1 MRRLFFEEGKFSL
14 LLQSNFNR
22 ITLAFTQCT
31 YFILLQEVEILKV
44 ELEASQRQL
53 EGKDEA
59 LRILQSM
66 VGVVQKSFRYLVV
79 KEGKQNES
87 SCHSSS
93 KPPKAKFFPG
103 LQFKALSLQVSTDL
117 ASMIYYFF
125 CVELLWLFKKTLL
138 L

>member
-1 MRRLFFEEGKFSL
+1 
-14 LLQSNFNR
+14 
-22 ITLAFTQCT
+22 
-31 YFILLQEVEILKV
+31 LLQEVELLKV

-79 KEGKQNES
+79 KEREQRKS

-93 KPPKAKFFPG
+93 KPPRP
-103 LQFKALSLQVSTDL
+103 
-117 ASMIYYFF
+117 
-125 CVELLWLFKKTLL
+125 
-138 L
+138 